1 MGTSL
6 TPEFWERFTLLLFAA
21 MGVTFVLTALFDAL
35 ALRRTIRR
43 TRKIPALPVQNGNA
57 VVRAASPVRRH
68 PGRAGTADTRR

>member
-43 TRKIPALPVQNGNA
+43 TRKIPVMPVQNRNA
-57 VVRAASPVRRH
+57 VVRPASPTRRRA
-68 PGRAGTADTRR
+68 GRAGAPYA